1 MADLDI
7 TTTSLNELLANF
19 SISLLTQNTFYD
31 NVTVDVE
38 EFRNIY
44 HFTDKPGFFV
54 PYALCL
60 AIATV
65 YAIIAL
71 ITLRKNGL
79 PAADGGFLQIM
90 MTTRG
95 NTKMERLVVE
105 QGPRS
110 VDEIKGALAALRV
123 RLGETE
129 FETQIGHIE
138 GEEGRKVVKRL
149 AFRTEGEYEAGRSY

>member
-1 MADLDI
+1 
-7 TTTSLNELLANF
+7 
-19 SISLLTQNTFYD
+19 
-31 NVTVDVE
+31 
-38 EFRNIY
+38 
-44 HFTDKPGFFV
+44 
-54 PYALCL
+54 
-60 AIATV
+60 
-65 YAIIAL
+65 
-71 ITLRKNGL
+71 
-79 PAADGGFLQIM
+79 
-90 MTTRG
+90 
-95 NTKMERLVVE
+95 MERLVVE